1 MTDDP
6 AYNGFE
12 GLGLLPE
19 VPFLVQGGRG
29 LFQGL
34 SAGSQLG
41 PQVLPRDA

>member
-19 VPFLVQGGRG
+19 MPLLVQGRRCQ
-29 LFQGL
+29 LQGFL
-34 SAGSQLG
+34 PRSQLS
-41 PQVLPRDA
+41 P